1 MKASDLVLEYGY
13 ACTESN
19 ESFTTVLNQA
29 NALPLSPPAAAE
41 LMIALL
47 QSREK
52 GGKNSWNLQVVKS
65 VIADNLSLGFSVK
78 NLIQALDCN
87 WEIRDLND
95 FYFFKE
101 LLSIFFKESP
111 FFTFL
116 HYPWNSKKGILS
128 FISFWIQVENLR
140 MDKPFNGT
148 VIPNSRKI
156 ISSHFQ
162 DSFWN
167 NLDLIAFLWE
177 MGNSSQDAE
186 KIVGSIL
193 TEASSSCPE
202 LIMLGFA
209 RLNWTNSSPFK
220 DILQSLLLLFL
231 QGHTSSGFV
240 LPALWQS
247 SPSLFTTGL
256 LALYTSDPSSLSRIL
271 DLSQDLKILD
281 QVLETES
288 FNFSIDLAALAS
300 RREYLNLEKW
310 LIDHIREKG
319 LPFFLAL
326 LDFLRDKVNPS
337 GRLEGKPPSVPL
349 SIDVAGVFLRTLLHN
364 KRYFSSINWLAY

>member
-1 MKASDLVLEYGY
+1 MKTSDLVLEYGY
-13 ACTESN
+13 ACTESL
-19 ESFTTVLNQA
+19 ESFTTVLKHA
-29 NALPLSPPAAAE
+29 DALPLSPATIVE

-47 QSREK
+47 NTRE
-52 GGKNSWNLQVVKS
+52 GNGKWNLQVVKT
-65 VIADNLSLGFSVK
+65 VFTENTSLGFSVK
-78 NLIQALDCN
+78 NLIQCLDCN

-111 FFTFL
+111 FFTIL

-128 FISFWIQVENLR
+128 LVSFWIHVENLGL
-140 MDKPFNGT
+140 DKPFNGT
-148 VIPNSRKI
+148 IIPNNRKI
-156 ISSHFQ
+156 LSSHFQ
-162 DSFWN
+162 ESFWN
-167 NLDLIAFLWE
+167 NFDLIVFLWE
-177 MGNSSQDAE
+177 MGNSSSEEE
-186 KIVGSIL
+186 KIVANIFTEGSN
-193 TEASSSCPE
+193 TCPE
-202 LIMLGFA
+202 LIMLGFGK
-209 RLNWTNSSPFK
+209 LTWTNSSPFK

-247 SPSLFTTGL
+247 SPSLFITGL
-256 LALYTSDPSSLSRIL
+256 LAYYSSDPSSLSRIL
-271 DLSQDLKILD
+271 DLSQDLKILG
-281 QVLETES
+281 QVLEAES

-319 LPFFLAL
+319 MPFFIGVI
-326 LDFLRDKVNPS
+326 DFLRDKVNLN

-349 SIDVAGVFLRTLLHN
+349 SIDVAGVFLRTLLQN
-364 KRYFSSINWLAY
+364 KRYLRLLI

>member
-1 MKASDLVLEYGY
+1 MKASDLVVEYGY
-13 ACTESN
+13 ACSESN

-29 NALPLSPPAAAE
+29 NSLPLLPSVVAE

-47 QSREK
+47 QSR
-52 GGKNSWNLQVVKS
+52 GKNSWNMQVVKS
-65 VIADNLSLGFSVK
+65 VINDNLSHGFSVK

-87 WEIRDLND
+87 WEIVNVND

-101 LLSIFFKESP
+101 LLSIFFIESP
-111 FFTFL
+111 FFTFI
-116 HYPWNSKKGILS
+116 HYPWKSKKGILS
-128 FISFWIQVENLR
+128 LIMFWIQVENLGL
-140 MDKPFNGT
+140 DKPFNGT
-148 VIPNSRKI
+148 VVPINRKI
-156 ISSHFQ
+156 ITSHFQ

-167 NLDLIAFLWE
+167 NLDLILFLWE
-177 MGNSSQDAE
+177 MGNSSQEAE
-186 KIVGSIL
+186 SIVGNIL
-193 TEASSSCPE
+193 NEGRNACPE

-209 RLNWTNSSPFK
+209 KLTWTNSSPFK
-220 DILQSLLLLFL
+220 DVLQSLLLLFL

-247 SPSLFTTGL
+247 SPSLFITGL
-256 LALYTSDPSSLSRIL
+256 LALYASDPSSLSRIL
-271 DLSQDLKILD
+271 DLSQELKILG
-281 QVLETES
+281 QVLEAES

-319 LPFFLAL
+319 LPFFLSI
-326 LDFLRDKVNPS
+326 LDFLRDKVN

-364 KRYFSSINWLAY
+364 KRYCQLLSY